1 MKTATGNFPLGWR
14 RRGFAWEKD
23 LDSIIA
29 WAKENDLEV
38 IDLGRDGDTSVKP
51 VVDAGL
57 RVGSVDLAV
66 SKEMI
71 SADASTRKD
80 AIATNADYIRACV
93 DAGATVF
100 FVDMR
105 PEDKSLSRA
114 ENFGYMVESYSELKP
129 VFEENDAYLVIEGYP
144 GNEGEGLVCTPETY
158 RAFIEQVDSSN
169 MGVNY
174 DPSHL
179 VRMGIDPIRFL
190 REFVGH
196 VFHVHGKD
204 TRIIEEN
211 LYQYGNLQEP
221 TYGTKYKY
229 GSMNW
234 RYTIPGHGVSDWK
247 MILNILKDSGYDGC
261 ISIELEDHFYDD
273 TEDDQ
278 KQGVLQGVKFLAGS

>member
-14 RRGFAWEKD
+14 RRNFQWEQD
-23 LDSIIA
+23 LDSMIA
-29 WAKENDLEV
+29 WAKDNDLEV
-38 IDLGRDGDTSVKP
+38 IDLGRDADTTTKP

-57 RVGSVDLAV
+57 RVGTADLTV
-66 SKEMI
+66 WEEMI
-71 SADASTRKD
+71 SPDASKRND
-80 AIATNADYIRACV
+80 AVAKNAEYIKACAE
-93 DAGATVF
+93 AGANVF
-100 FVDMR
+100 FMCML
-105 PEDKSLSRA
+105 PEDKTLSRA
-114 ENFGYMVESYSELKP
+114 ENFGYMVESYSALKP
-129 VFEENDAYLVIEGYP
+129 AFEENDAYLVIEGWP
-144 GNEGEGLVCTPETY
+144 GPGSLVCTPETY
-158 RAFIEQVDSSN
+158 RAFIEQVDSPN

-204 TRIIEEN
+204 TMIIEEN
-211 LYQYGNLQEP
+211 LYQYGNLQESAF
-221 TYGTKYKY
+221 GTPYKY
-229 GSMNW
+229 GGMNW

-247 MILNILKDSGYDGC
+247 LILNILKDSGYDGC
-261 ISIELEDHFYDD
+261 VSIELEDHFYDD

>member
-14 RRGFAWEKD
+14 RRNFDWEKD
-23 LDSIIA
+23 LDGMIA
-29 WAKENDLEV
+29 WAVDNQLEV
-38 IDLGRDGDTSVKP
+38 VDLGRDADMSTKA

-57 RVGSVDLAV
+57 RVGTADLTV
-66 SKEMI
+66 WEEMI
-71 SADASTRKD
+71 SPDAGKRKD
-80 AIATNADYIRACV
+80 AVAKNADYVKACV
-93 DAGATVF
+93 AAGANVF
-100 FVDMR
+100 FMCML
-105 PEDKSLSRA
+105 PEDRSLSRA
-114 ENFGYMVESYSELKP
+114 ENFGYMVESYSELSKT
-129 VFEENDAYLVIEGYP
+129 FEEQGAYLVIEGWP
-144 GNEGEGLVCTPETY
+144 GPGSLVCTPETY
-158 RAFIEQVDSSN
+158 RAFIEQVGSAN

-204 TRIIEEN
+204 TMIIEEN
-211 LYQYGNLQEP
+211 LYNYGNLQEP
-221 TYGTKYKY
+221 TYGTPYKY

-247 MILNILKDSGYDGC
+247 TILNILVESGYDGC

-273 TEDDQ
+273 TEEDQ